1 MRHRNLVRLGR
12 APANCNHR
20 TLDRSLEERQGRSSA
35 REAQKLGDVDRDL
48 ANECGFHGWDRR
60 AAGMRWLGGARR
72 RRIFFLAREL
82 CTSAALHVV
91 RGHGAAARR
100 ALCLAGTLLRDR
112 ARISKT
118 EETNA
123 TAEES

>member
-1 MRHRNLVRLGR
+1 MRHRNLVWLGR
-12 APANCNHR
+12 VPANCNYR
-20 TLDRSLEERQGRSSA
+20 APDRSPEGRQGRSSA
-35 REAQKLGDVDRDL
+35 AEVQKLGDVDRDL
-48 ANECGFHGWDRR
+48 ANGCGCHGWDRR
-60 AAGMRWLGGARR
+60 AAGMRCLGGARR
-72 RRIFFLAREL
+72 RKIWFLAREL

-112 ARISKT
+112 ARISKV